1 MKISPIGMSIGTAAS
16 SQAAQSSATQ
26 STASSTG
33 YIPTTHRKN
42 SLADMEFN
50 IIADTI
56 RCQNLKNQMNV
67 RIMNLRY
74 RLNNCMAQNLYSQE
88 K

>member
-1 MKISPIGMSIGTAAS
+1 MRISPISFGINHVEK
-16 SQAAQSSATQ
+16 SQISDT
-26 STASSTG
+26 TNLV
-33 YIPTTHRKN
+33 PTTVRHN

-67 RIMNLRY
+67 RLMNLR
-74 RLNNCMAQNLYSQE
+74 RNLNSCMAQKLYNQ
-88 K
+88 

>member
-1 MKISPIGMSIGTAAS
+1 MKISPISFGIRPTEKSCVAADI
-16 SQAAQSSATQ
+16 TELV
-26 STASSTG
+26 
-33 YIPTTHRKN
+33 PTTVRHN
-42 SLADMEFN
+42 ALADMEFN

-67 RIMNLRY
+67 RLMSLRRNL
-74 RLNNCMAQNLYSQE
+74 NSCMAQSLY

>member
-1 MKISPIGMSIGTAAS
+1 MRISPINFGMN
-16 SQAAQSSATQ
+16 QVER
-26 STASSTG
+26 STINDSTNLV
-33 YIPTTHRKN
+33 PTTVRHN

-67 RIMNLRY
+67 RLMNLR
-74 RLNNCMAQNLYSQE
+74 RNLNSCMAQKLYNQ
-88 K
+88 

>member
-1 MKISPIGMSIGTAAS
+1 MRISPISFGINHVEKSPIADT
-16 SQAAQSSATQ
+16 TNLV
-26 STASSTG
+26 
-33 YIPTTHRKN
+33 PTTVRHN

-67 RIMNLRY
+67 RLMNLR
-74 RLNNCMAQNLYSQE
+74 RNLNSCMAQKLYNQ
-88 K
+88 

>member
-1 MKISPIGMSIGTAAS
+1 MKISPIGFGLNNNLID
-16 SQAAQSSATQ
+16 ATERNTTVAH
-26 STASSTG
+26 SD
-33 YIPTTHRKN
+33 IVPTTVRHN
-42 SLADMEFN
+42 SLSDMEFN

-67 RIMNLRY
+67 RLMNLR
-74 RLNNCMAQNLYSQE
+74 RNLNNCMVQDIY

>member
-1 MKISPIGMSIGTAAS
+1 MKISPVSFGVNSINSIS
-16 SQAAQSSATQ
+16 SAAQQGSIS
-26 STASSTG
+26 
-33 YIPTTHRKN
+33 YIPTTQRKN

-67 RIMNLRY
+67 RLMNLKH
-74 RLNNCMAQNLYSQE
+74 RLDNCMAQDLYTRE